1 MRNHNVHCCLESS
14 VQFGGGLTYFPITAI
29 KHHGEAVYKGK
40 HLAGLTVPEGLEF
53 MMAEE
58 GMVAGTAK
66 SNHLKPQAAGRE
78 HPGNIFPW
86 TERLLCG
93 LPPESMI

>member
-78 HPGNIFPW
+78 HPGNGMQQRWQPV
-86 TERLLCG
+86 TRLLQ
-93 LPPESMI
+93 